1 MSTILQV
8 VDELYWA
15 AANFD
20 KTVHEGISENLRET
34 QKQVRFPRN
43 CLSAHIFLT
52 QVVELLLN
60 LTARLVSA
68 RFVVSIAIS

>member
-15 AANFD
+15 AA